1 MKLKIFYQE
10 NGKIKTK
17 IVDEVNIND
26 FPNNIIQIKQL
37 KQFKDYFTVSF
48 SSYDDVINIFKELN
62 IILNTNLSLS
72 QSIKILMQGNK
83 NNKIQKVLY
92 SIYNA
97 LENAQP
103 IFQALEKHKN
113 YIGSLPILFFQ
124 LGEENADIKNSINA
138 LSTILIENQESKKQ
152 FLNALSYP
160 IFLTITL
167 LISVSIIFNF
177 VIPQFEHIFIQ
188 YGNNL
193 PFATKSLLLVKN
205 LFEDFYY
212 IIFILIGLI
221 IVGIKYLYMKNSI
234 FFDKVMALN
243 IPLISQLYQKFIF
256 YRFFLSLSMLVK
268 SSYKFQT
275 ALKNTAFI
283 VKNKYILYKLN
294 QIINNI
300 ENGSTISKAF
310 EESLLVDNL
319 TIRLLHTAQETNTLP
334 TILSNITT
342 IYKQRL
348 DDNIKYFSS
357 AIGPIFIFILSIFTL
372 WIILAIMLPSLSI
385 GTILN

>member
-10 NGKIKTK
+10 NSKIKTK
-17 IVDEVNIND
+17 TIDDANINN
-26 FPNNIIQIKQL
+26 FPKNIIQIKQI
-37 KQFKDYFTVSF
+37 KQLKDYFTISY
-48 SSYDDVINIFKELN
+48 SSYDDVVDIFKELN

-72 QSIKILMQGNK
+72 QSIKILMHGNK

-92 SIYNA
+92 SIHNA

-103 IFQALEKHKN
+103 IYQSLEKYKN

-124 LGEENADIKNSINA
+124 LGEENSDIKSSINA
-138 LSTILIENQESKKQ
+138 LSTILIENQKSRKQ
-152 FLNALSYP
+152 FLGALSYP
-160 IFLTITL
+160 LFLTITL
-167 LISVSIIFNF
+167 FMSVSIIFNF
-177 VIPQFEHIFIQ
+177 VVPQFEHIFIQ

-193 PFATKSLLLVKN
+193 PFATKSLLLAKN
-205 LFEDFYY
+205 ILEEYY
-212 IIFILIGLI
+212 HIVFILIGLI
-221 IVGIKYLYMKNSI
+221 IVSIKYLYMKNSI
-234 FFDKVMALN
+234 LFDKIIALN
-243 IPLISQLYQKFIF
+243 IPLISQLYQRFIF
-256 YRFFLSLSMLVK
+256 YRFFLSLNMLVK
-268 SSYKFQT
+268 SNYKFQI
-275 ALKNTAFI
+275 ALKNTVFI
-283 VKNKYILYKLN
+283 VKNRYILYKLN

-310 EESLLVDNL
+310 EESQLVDNL

-334 TILSNITT
+334 TILSNITA

-357 AIGPIFIFILSIFTL
+357 AIGPIFIFILSIFVL
-372 WIILAIMLPSLSI
+372 WIILALMLPSLSI